1 MGNKNKC
8 GLEVRGSGEWEEG
21 MGNKNKSGLEVRE
34 RVVSRRKVWGIR
46 TSVD

>member
-1 MGNKNKC
+1 MGNKDKC
-8 GLEVRGSGEWEEG
+8 GLEVRER
-21 MGNKNKSGLEVRE
+21 V

>member
-1 MGNKNKC
+1 
-8 GLEVRGSGEWEEG
+8 

>member
-8 GLEVRGSGEWEEG
+8 GLE
-21 MGNKNKSGLEVRE
+21 MRE

-46 TSVD
+46 TSLD